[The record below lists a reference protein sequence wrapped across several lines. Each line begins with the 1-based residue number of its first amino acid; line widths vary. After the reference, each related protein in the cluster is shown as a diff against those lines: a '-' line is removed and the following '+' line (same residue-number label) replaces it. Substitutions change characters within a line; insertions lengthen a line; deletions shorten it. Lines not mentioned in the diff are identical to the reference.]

1 MPEKF
6 LNGEKKDF
14 FDRDYIQLAQ
24 KAIFVPI
31 AISVLALLVSLIFG
45 VEMSVQFRGGTLLTY
60 SYVGDIDTD
69 SVANAVSTYDASLGA
84 VRVTTGTAFASDL
97 KTMTISFTSNSGLTA
112 DVQSGLTNA
121 LQSQYPTNNIEVGES
136 QDVNP
141 TSGAT
146 FFLKCIVA
154 VLFSFVLLVIY
165 IALRFRIISGWSAG
179 VFALIS
185 LVIDMVMVT
194 AAFIFFRLAI
204 DANFIAV
211 VLTTLGYSINNTIVV
226 YDRIRENRK
235 LLGVRVSYRS
245 LVNLSV
251 KQSVTRSLNT
261 TITTGVAIIVV
272 IVVAWL
278 TGVNSIISFALP
290 MLVGLISGFFSSLM
304 LSGPLWVLWQEFK
317 RS

>member
-1 MPEKF
+1 M
-6 LNGEKKDF
+6 EKKSI
-14 FDRDYIQLAQ
+14 FDRDYI
-24 KAIFVPI
+24 AIAKKVVIVPI
-31 AISVLALLVSLIFG
+31 VIAVLAVLVSLIFG
-45 VEMSVQFRGGTLLTY
+45 MEVSVEFRGGTLLTY
-60 SYVGDIDTD
+60 SYEGDIDTD
-69 SVANAVSTYDASLGA
+69 SVSNAVSSYDSTLGA
-84 VRVTTGTAFASDL
+84 VRVTTGSSFGSSL
-97 KTMTISFTSNSGLTA
+97 KTLTIAFTSNSGLTA
-112 DVQSGLTNA
+112 DVQSDLTNA
-121 LQSQYPTNNIEVGES
+121 LQSQFAASNLELINS

-146 FFLKCIVA
+146 FFLKCMVA

-179 VFALIS
+179 VFALMS
-185 LVIDMVMVT
+185 LIIDMVMVT

-235 LLGVRVSYRS
+235 LLGTRIAYRS

-261 TITTGVAIIVV
+261 TITTGVAILVI

-290 MLVGLISGFFSSLM
+290 MLVGLLSGFFSSLM
-304 LSGPLWVLWQEFK
+304 LSGPLWVIWQEYK
-317 RS
+317 LRKTAKAA